1 MSNVLVVFA
10 HPDDAEFYCAGTVL
24 KFISQGHKV
33 YYVVATDGSKGTLSK
48 TLTSH
53 ELAQQRR
60 QEQLSAANVLG
71 VSGVHFLDYSDGELE
86 PSVTLMKQIAYF
98 YRTYKPE
105 IVLTFHPSEKI
116 YDMHP
121 DHYAAGLCA
130 LRASLFCE
138 LPLFY
143 SIPHADP
150 LPSKTIK
157 EFRLFSTGAPTH
169 TEDVSSVLDKK
180 LAALQCHQTQLQFLM
195 DAQPHYIDI
204 IEHPEHYLAQE
215 PFLILKGEVILK

>member
-1 MSNVLVVFA
+1 MTNVLAVFA

-24 KFISQGHKV
+24 KFIAQGHSV
-33 YYVVATDGSKGTLSK
+33 YYVVATDGSKGTLSPA
-48 TLTSH
+48 LTSH
-53 ELAQQRR
+53 DLAQTRR
-60 QEQLSAANVLG
+60 QEQLNAASVLG

-86 PSVTLMKQIAYF
+86 PTVTLVKQIAYY
-98 YRTYKPE
+98 YRTIKPE

-138 LPLFY
+138 LPLFH

-157 EFRLFSTGAPTH
+157 EFWLFSTGSPNH
-169 TEDVSSVLDKK
+169 TEDVSLVLDKK
-180 LAALQCHQTQLQFLM
+180 LASLQCHRTQLQFLM
-195 DAQPHYIDI
+195 DAQPHYVDI
-204 IEHPEHYLAQE
+204 IEHPENYLAKE